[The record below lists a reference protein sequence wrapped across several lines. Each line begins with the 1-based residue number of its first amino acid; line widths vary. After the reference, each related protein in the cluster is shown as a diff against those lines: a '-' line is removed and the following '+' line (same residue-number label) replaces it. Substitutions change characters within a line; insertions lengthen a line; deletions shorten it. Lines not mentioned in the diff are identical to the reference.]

1 MRTLLP
7 AALFDSLI
15 DDPATGQE
23 DTHMNLHY
31 YFLSSLSTDK
41 ILKCNVFNYFL

>member
-1 MRTLLP
+1 MLLP

-15 DDPATGQE
+15 DDPGPATGQE
-23 DTHMNLHY
+23 DTHMNLQY

-41 ILKCNVFNYFL
+41 ILKFNVFNYFL